1 MSESVNLAAA
11 GNETVQPSTTLDN
24 PDNLNFWEPGYDDEP
39 ANSEQGDEGIEGE
52 VIEGEIIEDDQT
64 GDPDDN
70 AEGDEPAETENGEAA
85 NEADS
90 QLVTLKGGEQVPL
103 SELKLGYMRER
114 DYRHKT
120 QETANKGRAL
130 EAMTTRVT
138 NTVKGIASYLAER
151 LPPEPPRQLAYQ
163 NPAEYTRQKAAYE
176 DGLAN
181 IDQII
186 NLANDSTAV
195 AGEFQS
201 SVTEEALQAESEKLA
216 QAFPQTTKEDGRKA
230 FFEQAFSA
238 ARELGFSDQELKSV
252 SDHRLFGLAYYA
264 RIGMQA
270 EQAKGKALTKV
281 NNAPPA
287 TAKARPSGAPGQQQV
302 RKNKEAMRRLS
313 ETGSIKHAMLIDF
326 D

>member
-1 MSESVNLAAA
+1 MSESVNLATA

-52 VIEGEIIEDDQT
+52 TDETIEDGQEAGET
-64 GDPDDN
+64 ADD
-70 AEGDEPAETENGEAA
+70 AEGDEPADTENGEAA

-114 DYRHKT
+114 DYRYKT

-130 EAMTTRVT
+130 ESMTTRVA

-163 NPAEYTRQKAAYE
+163 NPAEYTRQRAAYE

-181 IDQII
+181 INQII
-186 NLANDSTAV
+186 ELANDSTAV
-195 AGEFQS
+195 AGELQS
-201 SVTEEALQAESEKLA
+201 SVTQETLQAESEKLA
-216 QAFPQTTKEDGRKA
+216 QVFPQTTKEDGRKA
-230 FFEQAFSA
+230 FFDQAFTA
-238 ARELGFSDQELKSV
+238 ARELGFSDQELKGV

-281 NNAPPA
+281 ANAPPA
-287 TAKARPSGAPGQQQV
+287 TPKARPTGAPGQQQV
-302 RKNKEAMRRLS
+302 RKNKEAMQRLS
-313 ETGSIKHAMLIDF
+313 RTGSIKDALAIDF